1 MFTKGLAEEVA
12 TEGIRVNAVR
22 PGIIETE
29 IHAKG
34 GLPNRTKTMAP
45 KVPMRRSGTAKEVAE
60 AILFLSERFIYVSY
74 NKVIYQDLWIESW
87 GRRVW

>member
-60 AILFLSERFIYVSY
+60 AILFLSSQKASY
-74 NKVIYQDLWIESW
+74 ITGTIIDVAG
-87 GRRVW
+87 GR